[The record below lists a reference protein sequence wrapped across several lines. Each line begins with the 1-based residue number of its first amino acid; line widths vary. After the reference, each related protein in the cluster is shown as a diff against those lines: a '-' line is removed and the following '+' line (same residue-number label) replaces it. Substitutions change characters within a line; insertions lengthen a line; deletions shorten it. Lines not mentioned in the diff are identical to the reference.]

1 MINMSKGRDA
11 LLAKN
16 NRNLRVLRDCLIMSR
31 KPYDIAYYIGRID
44 SLEHIQQELEG
55 KNV

>member
-1 MINMSKGRDA
+1 MSKGRDA
-11 LLAKN
+11 LIAKN

-31 KPYDIAYYIGRID
+31 KPYDIAYYIGRLD

>member
-1 MINMSKGRDA
+1 MSKRE

-16 NRNLRVLRDCLIMSR
+16 ERNLRVLRDCLIKAK
-31 KPYDIAYYIGRID
+31 KPYDQAYYAGRID
-44 SLEHIQQELEG
+44 SLEHIQNELEG

>member
-1 MINMSKGRDA
+1 MSKKD

-16 NRNLRVLRDCLIMSR
+16 ERNLRVLRECLIAAR
-31 KPYDIAYYIGRID
+31 KPYDQAYYAGRID
-44 SLEHIQQELEG
+44 SLEHVQQELEG